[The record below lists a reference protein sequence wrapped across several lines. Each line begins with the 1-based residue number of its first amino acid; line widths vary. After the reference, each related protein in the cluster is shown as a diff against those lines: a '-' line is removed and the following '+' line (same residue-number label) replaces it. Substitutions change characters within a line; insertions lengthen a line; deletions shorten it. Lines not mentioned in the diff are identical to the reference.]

1 MQKGKIRIRLK
12 SYDHRLIDETCQ
24 KLIDTAT
31 KTGASFVGPV
41 PLPTKK
47 EVYVVTRATF
57 VDKDSREHFGLKIH
71 KRLLDI
77 VNPTN
82 QTIDSLMPLDLP
94 AGVNV
99 EVKMG

>member
-1 MQKGKIRIRLK
+1 MPKGKIRIRLK

-24 KLIDTAT
+24 KLVDTAT
-31 KTGASFVGPV
+31 KTGASFVGPI

-47 EVYVVTRATF
+47 EVYVVQKATF
-57 VDKDSREHFGLKIH
+57 IDKDSREHFGLKIH

-82 QTIDSLMPLDLP
+82 QTIDSLMHLDLP
-94 AGVNV
+94 AGVNI